1 MSLGTSA
8 GRGQDG
14 CMRSTRRALGLLVVV
29 AVAAASCGG
38 GRSASTTRPTGRS
51 STSTTSAT
59 SATSATSTT
68 STTTTTVVVRP
79 LPDGIGGAVVSPTG
93 NIACGIYFAST
104 SDLQKVHCATFS
116 PPRTADMSV
125 SGTVT
130 TCSGSACALGN
141 PAPGTPVLAYGT
153 ATGVGPFRCASA
165 TTGMTCTVTGGRGFT
180 ISRSGIALLGG

>member
-1 MSLGTSA
+1 
-8 GRGQDG
+8 
-14 CMRSTRRALGLLVVV
+14 MRSTGRALGLLVVV
-29 AVAAASCGG
+29 AVAAGSCGG
-38 GRSASTTRPTGRS
+38 GRSANTTGPNGRPG
-51 STSTTSAT
+51 TSTTSVT
-59 SATSATSTT
+59 SAAPS
-68 STTTTTVVVRP
+68 TTTTVVVRP
-79 LPDGIGGAVVSPTG
+79 LPDAIGGAVVSPTG

-116 PPRTADMSV
+116 PPRTADMTV
-125 SGTVT
+125 RGTVT

-153 ATGVGPFRCASA
+153 ATGVGPFLCASA